1 MYITE
6 RSVTL
11 WMFSDPVLTRIVT
24 LLLRKRWKF
33 FEQES
38 DCAALLLMMT
48 IIVRVVKQAER
59 RTAFT
64 Q

>member
-38 DCAALLLMMT
+38 AALLMMT

>member
-11 WMFSDPVLTRIVT
+11 WMFSDPVMTRIVT
-24 LLLRKRWKF
+24 LLLRKRWKL

-38 DCAALLLMMT
+38 AALLMMT